1 MDNQLQTV
9 WGSVLGELEIVLSEA
24 NFQTWLKG
32 TELTELDGGKAIIYV
47 PNIFTRQWIQDKY
60 HTEILDAIR
69 KIDPNINTVEYTT
82 KKSGSGVDMEK
93 PKFKSDDNSI
103 RMPIQK
109 ARQKYS
115 NPNNEQSSIESYGEF
130 RPNEKYKFNNFIT
143 GSSNKLA
150 FSAAQL
156 VSEKPGEMYNPL
168 FLYGPAGVGK
178 THLLLAIS
186 NEIHTRDPNTKI
198 LYSTSE
204 EFINTFLSAIRKGE
218 KFSNKYRSA
227 DVLLI
232 DDMQFIAGK
241 ERTQEEFF
249 HTFNALHQYN
259 KQIVLCSDRPP
270 KEIPT
275 LEERLRS
282 RFEWGMVAD
291 IQPPDF
297 ETRVAILMNKANT
310 NSIDLGMDVAEFI
323 ATHIDNNIR
332 ELEGALTKVVA
343 HSRLHGQPIDINT
356 AQEVLGMYIQK
367 TQVKVNAK
375 TVLQKTADYY
385 EISYNDI
392 TGTKRSREV
401 VVPRQIAMFIM
412 REELDMSFPRI
423 AKSLGGKDHT
433 TIMHG
438 VNKISTQMARDSVMS
453 QDIQSIKKLLVGQ

>member
-1 MDNQLQTV
+1 MDTKLQTV
-9 WGSVLGELEIVLSEA
+9 WGSVLGELEIVLSQA

-32 TELTELDGGKAIIYV
+32 TELAELEGDKAVIYV

-60 HTEILDAIR
+60 HLQILDAIR
-69 KIDPNINTVEYTT
+69 KVDAGIKTVEYTT
-82 KKSGSGVDMEK
+82 KKQSGQPTIEA
-93 PKFKSDDNSI
+93 DNSI
-103 RMPIQK
+103 NPALEAASK
-109 ARQKYS
+109 KYS
-115 NPNNEQSSIESYGEF
+115 SPAQSSIESYGDF
-130 RPNEKYKFNNFIT
+130 KPNEKYKFDNFII
-143 GSSNKLA
+143 GSGNKLA

-168 FLYGPAGVGK
+168 FLYGPPGVGK
-178 THLLLAIS
+178 THLLWAIS
-186 NEIHTRDPNTKI
+186 NEIHARQPNCKI

-204 EFINTFLSAIRKGE
+204 EFINTFLTAIRKGE
-218 KFSNKYRSA
+218 KFTDKYRKV

-241 ERTQEEFF
+241 IKTQEEFF
-249 HTFNALHQYN
+249 HTFNSLHQYN

-270 KEIPT
+270 KDIPT

-297 ETRVAILMNKANT
+297 ETRVAILMNKAN
-310 NSIDLGMDVAEFI
+310 SHSLELDIDVAEFV

-332 ELEGALTKVVA
+332 ELEGALTKVIA
-343 HSRLHGQPIDINT
+343 HSRLHGQPIDLPL
-356 AQEVLGMYIQK
+356 AQEVLGMYISQ
-367 TQVKVNAK
+367 TQVKVNPK
-375 TVLQKTADYY
+375 IVLQKTADYF

-392 TGTKRSREV
+392 VGVKRSREI

-412 REELDMSFPRI
+412 REELSLSFPRI

-438 VNKISTQMARDSVMS
+438 VNKIRTQSARDSVMS
-453 QDIQSIKKLLVGQ
+453 QDIQSIKKILVGQ

>member
-32 TELTELDGGKAIIYV
+32 TELTGLDGGKAIIYV
-47 PNIFTRQWIQDKY
+47 PNSLTRQWIQDKY

-82 KKSGSGVDMEK
+82 KKADAKGGSEQ
-93 PKFKSDDNSI
+93 PKSRPDDNSI

-115 NPNNEQSSIESYGEF
+115 NPNSEQSSIESYGEF

-186 NEIHTRDPNTKI
+186 NEIYARDPKMKI

>member
-82 KKSGSGVDMEK
+82 KKSESDVAAEK
-93 PKFKSDDNSI
+93 PKSNSDDSSI
-103 RMPIQK
+103 KMPIQK
-109 ARQKYS
+109 AKQKYS

-186 NEIHTRDPNTKI
+186 NEIHIRDPKMKI

>member
-1 MDNQLQTV
+1 MDTKLQTV
-9 WGSVLGELEIVLSEA
+9 WGSVLGELEIVLSQA

-32 TELTELDGGKAIIYV
+32 TELAELSDTSAVVFV

-60 HTEILDAIR
+60 HQQILDAIR
-69 KIDPNINTVEYTT
+69 KVKPEVQSIDYTT
-82 KKSGSGVDMEK
+82 KKSSVSLESSPTEAVK
-93 PKFKSDDNSI
+93 IPNSPTSQQNK
-103 RMPIQK
+103 R
-109 ARQKYS
+109 YS
-115 NPNNEQSSIESYGEF
+115 PQSSIENYGEF
-130 RPNEKYKFNNFIT
+130 RPNPRYKFDNFIT
-143 GSSNKLA
+143 GSGNKLA

-178 THLLLAIS
+178 THLLWAIS
-186 NEIHTRDPNTKI
+186 NEIHSREPDCKI

-218 KFSNKYRSA
+218 NFTEKYRKV

-241 ERTQEEFF
+241 IKTQEEFF

-291 IQPPDF
+291 IQPPDL
-297 ETRVAILMNKANT
+297 ETRVAILMNKASSHN
-310 NSIDLGMDVAEFI
+310 IDLGLDVAEFI
-323 ATHIDNNIR
+323 ATHIDSNIR
-332 ELEGALTKVVA
+332 ELEGALTKVIA
-343 HSRLHGQPIDINT
+343 HARLHEKPIDIST

-367 TQVKVNAK
+367 SQVKVNPK
-375 TVLQKTADYY
+375 NVLQKTAEYY
-385 EISYNDI
+385 EISLNDI
-392 TGTKRSREV
+392 MGVKRTREI
-401 VVPRQIAMFIM
+401 VVPRQVAMFIM
-412 REELDMSFPRI
+412 REELSMSFPRI

-438 VNKISTQMARDSVMS
+438 VNKIKTQVATDSMLS
-453 QDIQSIKKLLVGQ
+453 RDIQSIKDLIVK

>member
-178 THLLLAIS
+178 THLLWAIS
-186 NEIHTRDPNTKI
+186 NEIHARDPKMKI

>member
-82 KKSGSGVDMEK
+82 KKSESDVAAKK
-93 PKFKSDDNSI
+93 PKFNSDDSSI
-103 RMPIQK
+103 KMTIQK

-186 NEIHTRDPNTKI
+186 NEIHIRDPKMKI

>member
-1 MDNQLQTV
+1 
-9 WGSVLGELEIVLSEA
+9 
-24 NFQTWLKG
+24 
-32 TELTELDGGKAIIYV
+32 
-47 PNIFTRQWIQDKY
+47 
-60 HTEILDAIR
+60 
-69 KIDPNINTVEYTT
+69 
-82 KKSGSGVDMEK
+82 
-93 PKFKSDDNSI
+93 
-103 RMPIQK
+103 
-109 ARQKYS
+109 
-115 NPNNEQSSIESYGEF
+115 
-130 RPNEKYKFNNFIT
+130 
-143 GSSNKLA
+143 
-150 FSAAQL
+150 
-156 VSEKPGEMYNPL
+156 
-168 FLYGPAGVGK
+168 
-178 THLLLAIS
+178 
-186 NEIHTRDPNTKI
+186 
-198 LYSTSE
+198 
-204 EFINTFLSAIRKGE
+204 
-218 KFSNKYRSA
+218 
-227 DVLLI
+227 
-232 DDMQFIAGK
+232 MQFIAGK

>member
-1 MDNQLQTV
+1 MDNKLNTV
-9 WGSVLGELEIVLSEA
+9 WGSVLGELEIVLSQA

-32 TELTELDGGKAIIYV
+32 TELADMDTNKAVVYV

-60 HTEILDAIR
+60 HQQILDAIN
-69 KIDPNINTVEYTT
+69 KVEPNITLVEYTT
-82 KKSGSGVDMEK
+82 RKTTSESNKE
-93 PKFKSDDNSI
+93 SDSSI
-103 RMPIQK
+103 KMPLQK
-109 ARQKYS
+109 AAAKYA
-115 NPNNEQSSIESYGEF
+115 PQTQSSIDSYNEF
-130 RPNEKYKFNNFIT
+130 RPNGRYKFDNFIT

-178 THLLLAIS
+178 THLLWAIS
-186 NEIHTRDPNTKI
+186 NFIHESQPDCKI
-198 LYSTSE
+198 LYCTSE
-204 EFINTFLSAIRKGE
+204 EFINSFLSAIRKGE
-218 KFSNKYRSA
+218 KFTDKYRRV

-241 ERTQEEFF
+241 EKTQEEFF
-249 HTFNALHQYN
+249 HTFNALHQHN

-297 ETRVAILMNKANT
+297 ETRVAILMNKASSH
-310 NSIDLGMDVAEFI
+310 SIELGMDVAEFI

-332 ELEGALTKVVA
+332 ELEGALTKVIA
-343 HSRLHGQPIDINT
+343 HSRIHDNVIDLAT
-356 AQEVLGMYIQK
+356 AQEVLGMYISKQ
-367 TQVKVNAK
+367 QVKLNPK
-375 TVLQKTADYY
+375 LVLQKTADYY
-385 EISYNDI
+385 DISYNDI
-392 TGTKRSREV
+392 IGTKRSREV
-401 VVPRQIAMFIM
+401 VVPRQVAMFIM
-412 REELDMSFPRI
+412 REELGMSFPRI

-438 VNKISTQMARDSVMS
+438 VNKINTQLAKDGNMS
-453 QDIQSIKKLLVGQ
+453 KDVQSIKKILVG

>member
-1 MDNQLQTV
+1 MDTKLQTV
-9 WGSVLGELEIVLSEA
+9 WGSVLGELEIVLSQA

-32 TELTELDGGKAIIYV
+32 TELAELSDTSAVVFV
-47 PNIFTRQWIQDKY
+47 PNIFTRPWIQDKY
-60 HTEILDAIR
+60 HQQILDAIR
-69 KIDPNINTVEYTT
+69 KVKPEVQSIDYTT
-82 KKSGSGVDMEK
+82 KKSSVSVESSPTEAVK
-93 PKFKSDDNSI
+93 IPNSPTSQQNK
-103 RMPIQK
+103 R
-109 ARQKYS
+109 YS
-115 NPNNEQSSIESYGEF
+115 PQSSIENYGEF
-130 RPNEKYKFNNFIT
+130 RPNPRYKFDNFIT
-143 GSSNKLA
+143 GSGNKLA

-178 THLLLAIS
+178 THLLWAIS
-186 NEIHTRDPNTKI
+186 NEIHSREPDCKI

-218 KFSNKYRSA
+218 NFTEKYRKV

-241 ERTQEEFF
+241 IKTQEEFF

-291 IQPPDF
+291 IQPPDL
-297 ETRVAILMNKANT
+297 ETRVAILMNKASSHN
-310 NSIDLGMDVAEFI
+310 IDLGLDVAEFI
-323 ATHIDNNIR
+323 ATHIDSNIR
-332 ELEGALTKVVA
+332 ELEGALTKVIA
-343 HSRLHGQPIDINT
+343 HARLHEKPIDIST

-367 TQVKVNAK
+367 SQVKVNPK
-375 TVLQKTADYY
+375 NVLQKTAEYY
-385 EISYNDI
+385 EISLNDI
-392 TGTKRSREV
+392 MGVKRTREI
-401 VVPRQIAMFIM
+401 VVPRQVAMFIM
-412 REELDMSFPRI
+412 REELSMSFPRI

-438 VNKISTQMARDSVMS
+438 VNKIKTQVATDSMLS
-453 QDIQSIKKLLVGQ
+453 RDIQSIKDLIVK

>member
-32 TELTELDGGKAIIYV
+32 TELTGLDGGKAIIYV

-69 KIDPNINTVEYTT
+69 KINPNINTVEYTT
-82 KKSGSGVDMEK
+82 KKADAKGGSEQ
-93 PKFKSDDNSI
+93 PKSRPDDNSI

-115 NPNNEQSSIESYGEF
+115 NPNSEQSSIESYGEF

-186 NEIHTRDPNTKI
+186 NEIYARDPKMKI

>member
-1 MDNQLQTV
+1 MDNKLQTV
-9 WGSVLGELEIVLSEA
+9 WGSVLGELEIVLSQA

-32 TELTELDGGKAIIYV
+32 TELVELEGKKAVIYV

-60 HTEILDAIR
+60 HKEILEAIS
-69 KIDPNINTVEYTT
+69 KVDPNISDIEYTT
-82 KKSGSGVDMEK
+82 KKSAESK
-93 PKFKSDDNSI
+93 PAPKNDDNSI
-103 RMPIQK
+103 KMPINK
-109 ARQKYS
+109 AREKYS
-115 NPNNEQSSIESYGEF
+115 NPNSSQQSSIESYGEF
-130 RPNEKYKFNNFIT
+130 TPNDKYKFGNFIT

-178 THLLLAIS
+178 THLLWAIS
-186 NEIHTRDPNTKI
+186 NEIHQRDPKVRI
-198 LYSTSE
+198 IYSTSE
-204 EFINTFLSAIRKGE
+204 EFINTFLNAIRRGE
-218 KFSNKYRSA
+218 KFTNKYRSA

-310 NSIDLGMDVAEFI
+310 HSIDLGIDVAEFI
-323 ATHIDNNIR
+323 ATHIDKNIR
-332 ELEGALTKVVA
+332 ELEGALTKVIA
-343 HSRLHGQPIDINT
+343 HSRLHGQSIDLGV
-356 AQEVLGMYIQK
+356 AQEVLGMYIQQ

-385 EISYNDI
+385 EISFNDI

-412 REELDMSFPRI
+412 REELNMSFPRI

-438 VNKISTQMARDSVMS
+438 VNKIKTQSARDSVMS
-453 QDIQSIKKLLVGQ
+453 QDIQSIKKVLIGN

>member
-32 TELTELDGGKAIIYV
+32 TELTGLDGGKAIIYV

-82 KKSGSGVDMEK
+82 KKADAKGGSEQ
-93 PKFKSDDNSI
+93 PKSRPDDNSI

-115 NPNNEQSSIESYGEF
+115 NPNSEQSSIESYGEF

-186 NEIHTRDPNTKI
+186 NEIYARDPKMKI

-367 TQVKVNAK
+367 NQVKVNAK